1 MIAVQEH
8 SVWWENVLYGMAKE
22 REIYVKDIRGKFWA
36 EVDYIEDY
44 ERILEHR
51 GIERLEPCSLGGNR

>member
-8 SVWWENVLYGMAKE
+8 SVWWENVLYGMANE
-22 REIYVKDIRGKFWA
+22 REIYVKDIQGKFWA

-51 GIERLEPCSLGGNR
+51 GIERLEPCSFGGNR